1 MQSKN
6 PFLND
11 ISNLMTNAFSVAQ
24 SAKSEMETLFNSKVD
39 DWLSRRD
46 FVNREEFDVLKLR
59 VDKLIEENNKLL
71 SELEN
76 LKNKK

>member
-11 ISNLMTNAFSVAQ
+11 ISNLVTNAFSVAQ
-24 SAKSEMETLFNSKVD
+24 SAKGEMETIFNSKID

-46 FVNREEFDVLKLR
+46 FVSREEFDVLKLR
-59 VDKLIEENNKLL
+59 VEKLIEENNKLQ
-71 SELEN
+71 SDFEK
-76 LKNKK
+76 LKKKK